1 MFESFIFSG
10 PLIYPNLV
18 LKTGKKS
25 MSGNVLKLGIPKGSL
40 EEATVNLFAKAGY
53 DIKIKSRSYFPSIDD
68 EEIECM
74 LIRAQEIARYVEN
87 GVLDAGLTGKDWVQE
102 NRADVVEIADL
113 VYSKTSTRPVRWV
126 LAVPNDSSIQ
136 SIKDLQGKRIAT
148 EAVNMTTDYLK
159 KHGVTAEVEF
169 SWGATEV
176 KPPKLVDAIVEVTET
191 GSSLRAN
198 NLRIIETIM
207 ESNTKFVMNKDAYND
222 SWKKEKVDRLVL
234 MLQSAMAANGKV
246 GLMMNVPKGKI
257 NDVMKILPPGKK
269 PTVAELT
276 DPKWVDLSVILEE
289 KLVREIAPDLKR
301 AGVEDIVEYS
311 LNKIIY

>member
-1 MFESFIFSG
+1 
-10 PLIYPNLV
+10 
-18 LKTGKKS
+18 

-53 DIKIKSRSYFPSIDD
+53 NIKIKSRSYFPSIDD

-113 VYSKTSTRPVRWV
+113 VYSKTSARPVRWV

-148 EAVNMTTDYLK
+148 EAVNMTIDYLK

-176 KPPKLVDAIVEVTET
+176 KPPKLVDAIAEVTET